1 MLADPSVGA
10 RLGIGR
16 VGVVDLASLR
26 SPSFVVFLEP
36 PSPIGP
42 FVGVDVSIVHYP
54 ILGSSRPKGLS
65 FVACPDRSGSK
76 TSSVSSL
83 TGVIE
88 WNPGLP
94 FVTGS
99 A

>member
-1 MLADPSVGA
+1 MDHGIGA
-10 RLGIGR
+10 RRGTWR
-16 VGVVDLASLR
+16 VGVVDLASSR
-26 SPSFVVFLEP
+26 SPSLAFYLEP

-42 FVGVDVSIVHYP
+42 FVGVDVSIVRYP
-54 ILGSSRPKGLS
+54 ILGSSQPEGLS

-88 WNPGLP
+88 WNPGLS
-94 FVTGS
+94 FVMGS